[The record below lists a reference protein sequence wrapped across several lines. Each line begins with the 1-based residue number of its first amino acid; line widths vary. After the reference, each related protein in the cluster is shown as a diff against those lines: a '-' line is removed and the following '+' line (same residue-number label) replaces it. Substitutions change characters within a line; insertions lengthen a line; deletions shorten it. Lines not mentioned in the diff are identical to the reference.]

1 VRRNQEEAKQRRA
14 QRRLRED
21 TAPRLSDEVR
31 NLTSLDID
39 VENAGSRYLWRIVVE
54 RAPALF
60 EIACSEPTCTS
71 GGHDLTLSIMRG
83 LRASSTRFEG
93 KGACRGD
100 VPLGNCGRILTYV
113 ARATYRD

>member
-1 VRRNQEEAKQRRA
+1 LRRNQEEAKQRRA

-21 TAPRLSDEVR
+21 AAPRLLAEVC

-39 VENAGSRYLWRIVVE
+39 VANAGSQFLWRIVIE

-60 EIACSEPTCTS
+60 EIACTEPTCTN
-71 GGHDLTLSIMRG
+71 GGHDLTQSIMRG

-93 KGACRGD
+93 EAVCRGD
-100 VPLGNCGRILTYV
+100 VPLGNCGHILKYV